1 MFLENLASKSKTN
14 YEKKKPK
21 KSSEN
26 FEDNELGK
34 GNYPM
39 KYQN

>member
-1 MFLENLASKSKTN
+1 MFLENLASKSKKN
-14 YEKKKPK
+14 YDEKKPK

-34 GNYPM
+34 ANYPM
-39 KYQN
+39 KCQN